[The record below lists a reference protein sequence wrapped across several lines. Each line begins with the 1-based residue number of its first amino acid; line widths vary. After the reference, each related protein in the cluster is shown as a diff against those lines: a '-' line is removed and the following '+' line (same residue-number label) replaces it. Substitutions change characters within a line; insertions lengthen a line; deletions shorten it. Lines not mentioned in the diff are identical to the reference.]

1 MRNKTNKQTNKQ
13 TTRKQTH
20 NDRNAKL
27 IINLQRKDVESNLRV
42 IRFIFFTAR
51 PTPAPK
57 PHVVKGI
64 SKTKIL
70 FVILGSRKTKRF
82 HFNRQ

>member
-1 MRNKTNKQTNKQ
+1 MKQTNKQ
-13 TTRKQTH
+13 TTRKQAH

-27 IINLQRKDVESNLRV
+27 VIINLHRKDVVSTLRL
-42 IRFIFFTAR
+42 IRFIFSTAR

-57 PHVVKGI
+57 PHVVKGK

-70 FVILGSRKTKRF
+70 FVILGSRKTKLF
-82 HFNRQ
+82 YFNRQ